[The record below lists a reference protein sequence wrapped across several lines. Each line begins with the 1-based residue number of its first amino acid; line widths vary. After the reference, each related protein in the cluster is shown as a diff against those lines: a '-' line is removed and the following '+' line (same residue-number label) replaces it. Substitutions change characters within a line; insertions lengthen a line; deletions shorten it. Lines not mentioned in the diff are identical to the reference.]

1 MNVIIRWRLMHVSW
15 LYITVKSGKFF
26 FSKVTHKVSRTECL
40 LYVRIKK
47 TTMHYKNLFVFR
59 TRKAK
64 FVIICHSDLIPPT
77 NIPAV
82 SQKEISYFG
91 PGKKRSPLFYSRK
104 WGWVISAYLWDYLV
118 FLQKKKKKKKSV
130 FILPTI

>member
-1 MNVIIRWRLMHVSW
+1 
-15 LYITVKSGKFF
+15 
-26 FSKVTHKVSRTECL
+26 
-40 LYVRIKK
+40 
-47 TTMHYKNLFVFR
+47 MHYKNLFVFR

-91 PGKKRSPLFYSRK
+91 PGKKGLRC
-104 WGWVISAYLWDYLV
+104 
-118 FLQKKKKKKKSV
+118 
-130 FILPTI
+130 FIQENEAG